1 MNLLHEIGRH
11 LSGMELLE
19 AMVEADHRPG
29 MGKTLDIRLAEAGDG
44 RVVLEASPDV
54 NVYNPMGTVH
64 GGFVATMLDFACG
77 YAVLSKLAA
86 GQSFTTIELKIA
98 YHRAITRDTGVLR
111 AEGKVITA
119 GRRVA
124 FTEAR
129 LVDAAGKVYASATS
143 SLLVLSS

>member
-98 YHRAITRDTGVLR
+98 YHRAITRDTGMLR

-129 LVDAAGKVYASATS
+129 LVDAAGKIYASATS
-143 SLLVLSS
+143 SLMILSE

>member
-1 MNLLHEIGRH
+1 MNLLHEIGQH
-11 LSGMELLE
+11 LSGIELLN
-19 AMVEADHRPG
+19 AIVEADHRPG
-29 MGKTLDIRLAEAGDG
+29 IGKTLDIRLASAEDG

-77 YAVLSKLAA
+77 YAALSKLAS
-86 GQSFTTIELKIA
+86 GQSFTTIELKIS
-98 YHRAITRDTGVLR
+98 YHRALMRETGTVR

-129 LVDAAGKVYASATS
+129 LIDADGKVYASATS
-143 SLLVLSS
+143 SLLILSS

>member
-1 MNLLHEIGRH
+1 MNLLHEIGQH
-11 LSGMELLE
+11 LSGLELL
-19 AMVEADHRPG
+19 ARMVEADHRPG
-29 MGKTLDIRLAEAGDG
+29 MGKTLGIRLAEAEDG
-44 RVVLEASPDV
+44 RVLLEAEPDIK
-54 NVYNPMGTVH
+54 VYNPMGTVH
-64 GGFVATMLDFACG
+64 GGFAATMLDFACG

-98 YHRAITRDTGVLR
+98 YHRAITRETGLLR

-129 LVDAAGKVYASATS
+129 LFDASGKIHASATS
-143 SLLVLSS
+143 SLMILSA

>member
-54 NVYNPMGTVH
+54 KVYNPMGTVH

-98 YHRAITRDTGVLR
+98 YHRAITRDTGMLR

-129 LVDAAGKVYASATS
+129 LVDAAGKIYASATS
-143 SLLVLSS
+143 SLMILSE

>member
-11 LSGMELLE
+11 LSGIELLE

>member
-98 YHRAITRDTGVLR
+98 YHRAITRDTGMLR

>member
-98 YHRAITRDTGVLR
+98 YHRAITRDTGKLR